1 MKKLI
6 VLFLSLLTVI
16 TLTACGNDDG
26 TKEIAVIMP
35 SATHGFLGES
45 IKHAQAGTER
55 LAEEYGYDYQFL
67 TSDDVVQ
74 QAQDIQKVIADGVD
88 VVVLW
93 PHNGDEVKSAAQEI
107 LDAGIPLIIY
117 DRLITSFDEQ
127 AELMGD
133 NDTIGE
139 ETGEYFN
146 DFFATELTQGEVNI
160 LEFKGDNSTV
170 PTQRSDGFW
179 LTADDNFNLVN
190 EWSTGWSRDTAQ
202 GQMETFLTSSDQ
214 ATVESIHG
222 IFTHDAEVAAGVL
235 AALEGYE
242 GSFDIS
248 NIDLVSAVSAPRE
261 LLNLFDHYE
270 DLGIKQVTFSFSP
283 AMVVEAIQLGI
294 DVLEGE
300 EVDGLY
306 LVDTEMVDN
315 TNYQAFMEGPVFT
328 LRYSLDE
335 E

>member
-6 VLFLSLLTVI
+6 ALFL
-16 TLTACGNDDG
+16 TLFAVVALAGCNGGSDS
-26 TKEIAVIMP
+26 KEIAVIMP

-45 IKHAQAGTER
+45 IQHAQAGTQR

-74 QAQDIQKVIADGVD
+74 QAQDIEKVIADGVD
-88 VVVLW
+88 VIVLW

-107 LDAGIPLIIY
+107 LDADIPLIIY
-117 DRLITSFDEQ
+117 DRLITNFDEM

-146 DFFATELTQGEVNI
+146 DFFATELAAGEVDI

-179 LTADDNFNLVN
+179 STADANFNLVN
-190 EWSTGWSRDTAQ
+190 EWSTGWSKDTAQ
-202 GQMETFLTSSDQ
+202 GQMETFLTASDQ
-214 ATVESIHG
+214 ATVEAIKG

-235 AALEGYE
+235 AALEGYD

-248 NIDLVSAVSAPRE
+248 GIELVSAVSAPRE

-294 DVLEGE
+294 DVLEGNTVE
-300 EVDGLY
+300 GLY

-315 TNYQAFMEGPVFT
+315 TNYETFMEGAVYT